1 MGTKRRRR
9 LPAPCKGHRGRLL
22 GLLIAVGLLQAAGH
36 VATVLLVRYLVDH
49 FLHTGRNAVPA
60 PLLLPAAALGACALL
75 DGWLQLVE
83 RVRAEQLGQEYVREV
98 RGALFTHMHRL
109 APRALRGLSQGGLLL
124 RFLGDMTPLRQW
136 LSLGVARIAVA
147 CTVLPIGLGA
157 LACLSWQIGAGV
169 AAVFA
174 CAAVALAAGGR
185 DLRRTTRDVRRKRA
199 RLATNVSERLAAAA
213 VTVVHH
219 QGRREGR
226 RLRRQGG
233 ALLRAALARA
243 RALGRLR
250 ASSRITGGFA
260 TLCTLLIGIELVGAR
275 AATPGMVVAAMAF
288 THMLV
293 PRLDDLANVLGY
305 WHGARVARE
314 RLQSFLDQPVL
325 GAAGGKGRRRIAGR
339 GEVRFDGVFVDGALA
354 GVDATAAAGG
364 VTAIQGPNGSGKS
377 TLLAL
382 AAGVLDPDRG
392 RVLLDG
398 EDLTALRKR
407 DVRRAIGMVAPELPL
422 LRGSLRRNLAY
433 RCPSVEQDEFDRV
446 CALCGV
452 DEIVA
457 RLPRGLETRLREGG
471 LGLSLGERQR
481 VALARALMGTP
492 DVLLLDEIDANL
504 DTQALGA
511 LERVLAHFP
520 GTVLLATHDAR
531 LAQAA
536 DVVWRLD
543 DGRLVGITDTVLAP

>member
-1 MGTKRRRR
+1 
-9 LPAPCKGHRGRLL
+9 
-22 GLLIAVGLLQAAGH
+22 LIAVGLLQAFGH

-49 FLHTGRNAVPA
+49 GLHEHRYAAAA

-75 DGWLQLVE
+75 DGWLELVE

-109 APRALRGLSQGGLLL
+109 APRTLRSLSQGGLLL

-147 CTVLPIGLGA
+147 CTVLPIGLAA
-157 LACLSWQIGAGV
+157 LAFLSWQIAAGV

-174 CAAVALAAGGR
+174 CGALGLAAFGR
-185 DLRRTTRDVRRKRA
+185 HVRRSTRDVRRKRA
-199 RLATNVSERLAAAA
+199 RLATNVNERLAAAGVA
-213 VTVVHH
+213 VVHH
-219 QGRREGR
+219 QGRRERR

-233 ALLRAALARA
+233 ALLRAAIARA

-250 ASSRITGGFA
+250 ASSRITGGLA
-260 TLCTLLIGIELVGAR
+260 TLCALLIGIQLVGTHD
-275 AATPGMVVAAMAF
+275 ATPGMVVAAMAF
-288 THMLV
+288 THLLV
-293 PRLDDLANVLGY
+293 PRLDDLASVLGY

-314 RLQSFLDQPVL
+314 RLQVFLDQPVL
-325 GAAGGKGRRRIAGR
+325 GAAAGNGRRRAAGR
-339 GEVRFDGVFVDGALA
+339 GELRFDGVFVEGALA

-364 VTAIQGPNGSGKS
+364 VTAILGPNGSGKS

-382 AAGVLDPDRG
+382 AAGLLDPDRG

-398 EDLTALRKR
+398 EDLTTLRRR

-422 LRGSLRRNLAY
+422 LRGSLRRNLTY
-433 RCPSVEQDEFDRV
+433 RNPSVQQDEFDRV

-457 RLPRGLETRLREGG
+457 RLPRGLDTRLREGG
-471 LGLSLGERQR
+471 AGLSLGERQR

-536 DVVWRLD
+536 DAVWRLD
-543 DGRLVGITDTVLAP
+543 DGRLVGIADTVLAP